1 MKNIEFYS
9 KKSKQLRKDLFQ
21 KFCETNGGHPGS
33 VYSIMDA
40 MTVLY
45 YGGYLKFN
53 DSKRIY
59 NDKVIISKGHA
70 AAALYPILS
79 ESEILEKNEF
89 ENWGKGND
97 KSRLRIFSNISIPGI
112 DATSGSL
119 GHGLGIGAGYALSF
133 KRRNLDYNVYVVISE
148 GELYEGSV
156 WESLLFINHNKLTN
170 LKIILDRNNLMILGN
185 TEDCVKLNPIK
196 DKFESFGFMTKS
208 IDGHNYQDLLDAFD
222 VLSKDKDNLNCLILD
237 TVKGKGVKRFENQAN
252 WHYWQGLNEKEQEE
266 VLNELS

>member
-33 VYSIMDA
+33 VYSIIDA

-53 DSKRIY
+53 DSKKIY

-70 AAALYPILS
+70 ASALYPILS
-79 ESEILEKNEF
+79 ENGVLEKNEF

-119 GHGLGIGAGYALSF
+119 GHGLGLALVMPYH
-133 KRRNLDYNVYVVISE
+133 L
-148 GELYEGSV
+148 
-156 WESLLFINHNKLTN
+156 
-170 LKIILDRNNLMILGN
+170 
-185 TEDCVKLNPIK
+185 
-196 DKFESFGFMTKS
+196 
-208 IDGHNYQDLLDAFD
+208 
-222 VLSKDKDNLNCLILD
+222 
-237 TVKGKGVKRFENQAN
+237 
-252 WHYWQGLNEKEQEE
+252 
-266 VLNELS
+266 